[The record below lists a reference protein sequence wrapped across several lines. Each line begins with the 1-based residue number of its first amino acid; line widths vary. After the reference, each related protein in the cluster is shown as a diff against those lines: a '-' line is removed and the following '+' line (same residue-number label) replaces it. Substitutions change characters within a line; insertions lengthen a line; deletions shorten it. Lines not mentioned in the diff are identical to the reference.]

1 LESFIFKALENLS
14 SLKTASKWVMITFK
28 EHGESMLGRDV
39 DLEAHIKGLQI
50 EWAIANASPMQ
61 VYNLAQTDNNLNISI
76 AAASKRDSTAMKTI
90 AIVTMVFLLGAYVA
104 VS

>member
-1 LESFIFKALENLS
+1 
-14 SLKTASKWVMITFK
+14 
-28 EHGESMLGRDV
+28 
-39 DLEAHIKGLQI
+39 
-50 EWAIANASPMQ
+50 MQ